1 MHIYYSMKLS
11 SHILTAFVILTTSA
25 PTIAL
30 AQYENQG
37 NDQGVEM
44 ILTIFSLTL
53 YITIFAIFG
62 VVGYSIWQVYKIR
75 RKNVK
80 KLA

>member
-1 MHIYYSMKLS
+1 MKPYLYG
-11 SHILTAFVILTTSA
+11 LMALVILATSA
-25 PTIAL
+25 PTLAL

-37 NDQGVEM
+37 DDQGSTT

-53 YITIFAIFG
+53 YVTMSAILG
-62 VVGYSIWQVYKIR
+62 VVGYSIWQAYKIR
-75 RKNVK
+75 RKTVK

>member
-1 MHIYYSMKLS
+1 MKLFS
-11 SHILTAFVILTTSA
+11 YGLMALVILATSA
-25 PTIAL
+25 PTLAL

-37 NDQGVEM
+37 DNQGSTM

-53 YITIFAIFG
+53 YVTMSAILG
-62 VVGYSIWQVYKIR
+62 VVGYSIWQVYKIK
-75 RKNVK
+75 RKTMK

>member
-1 MHIYYSMKLS
+1 MKLRLYGLM
-11 SHILTAFVILTTSA
+11 ILVILATSA
-25 PTIAL
+25 PTLAL

-37 NDQGVEM
+37 DNQGGTT
-44 ILTIFSLTL
+44 ILAIFSLTL
-53 YITIFAIFG
+53 YVTISAIFA

-75 RKNVK
+75 RKSIK